1 MPKERKLKLQQ
12 SRLPKIGHG
21 FDVHKFA
28 LKFDESRPLKL
39 GGVEIVDRIT
49 LEAHSD
55 GDVVLHAVCDA
66 LLGAI
71 GEGDIGEHFPD
82 NDPKYKNICSSELL
96 RHVSDMVYEKKF
108 DVGNLDITIVAETPR
123 IDIYKHGIRENISK
137 ALNIRSEEVNVKATT
152 TEGLGPIGRKEGIG
166 CYVVVLLHPLT

>member
-1 MPKERKLKLQQ
+1 VQQ
-12 SRLPKIGHG
+12 IRLPKIGHG
-21 FDVHKFA
+21 FDVHKIA
-28 LKFDESRPLKL
+28 PKFDESKPLKL
-39 GGVEIVDRIT
+39 GGVEIADRIT

-82 NDPKYKNICSSELL
+82 SDPKYKNICSSALL
-96 RHVSDMVYEKKF
+96 SYVSDMVNKKRL

-123 IDIYKHGIRENISK
+123 MHVYKHGIRENISK
-137 ALNIRSEEVNVKATT
+137 ALKINLGAVNVKATT
-152 TEGLGPIGRKEGIG
+152 TEGLGSIGRKEGIG
-166 CYVVVLLHPLT
+166 CHVVVLLHPLT

>member
-1 MPKERKLKLQQ
+1 MQQ
-12 SRLPKIGHG
+12 IRLPKIGHG
-21 FDVHKFA
+21 FDVHKIA
-28 LKFDESRPLKL
+28 PKFDESKPLKL
-39 GGVEIVDRIT
+39 GGVEIADRIT

-82 NDPKYKNICSSELL
+82 SDPKYKNICSSELL
-96 RHVSDMVYEKKF
+96 SYVSDMVNKKRF

-123 IDIYKHGIRENISK
+123 MHVYKHGIRENISK
-137 ALNIRSEEVNVKATT
+137 ALKINLGAVYVKATT
-152 TEGLGPIGRKEGIG
+152 TEGLGSIGRKEGIG
-166 CYVVVLLHPLT
+166 CHVVVLLNPLT

>member
-1 MPKERKLKLQQ
+1 MQQ

-21 FDVHKFA
+21 FDVHKIA
-28 LKFDESRPLKL
+28 PKFDESRPLKL
-39 GGVEIVDRIT
+39 GGVKIADRIT

-82 NDPKYKNICSSELL
+82 NDPKYKNICSSQLL
-96 RHVSDMVYEKKF
+96 SHVSEMVNKKKF
-108 DVGNLDITIVAETPR
+108 DVGNLDITIVAEVPR
-123 IDIYKHGIRENISK
+123 VSEYRFDIRENISQVLK
-137 ALNIRSEEVNVKATT
+137 IKLQQVNVKATT
-152 TEGLGPIGRKEGIG
+152 TEGLGSIGRKEGIS
-166 CYVVVLLHPLT
+166 CHAVVLLHPLV

>member
-1 MPKERKLKLQQ
+1 MQQ
-12 SRLPKIGHG
+12 IRLPKIGHG
-21 FDVHKFA
+21 FDVHKIA
-28 LKFDESRPLKL
+28 PKFDESKPLKL
-39 GGVEIVDRIT
+39 GGVEIADRIT

-82 NDPKYKNICSSELL
+82 SDPKYKNICSSALL
-96 RHVSDMVYEKKF
+96 SYVSDMVNKKRF

-123 IDIYKHGIRENISK
+123 MHVYKHGIRENISK
-137 ALNIRSEEVNVKATT
+137 ALKIKGPVLIDLNINPLSRVEPKIEYGKPLHDMSPALPK
-152 TEGLGPIGRKEGIG
+152 KEI
-166 CYVVVLLHPLT
+166 LNNMKN

>member
-1 MPKERKLKLQQ
+1 MQQ

-21 FDVHKFA
+21 FDVHKIA
-28 LKFDESRPLKL
+28 PKFDESRPLKL
-39 GGVEIVDRIT
+39 GGVKIADRIT

-82 NDPKYKNICSSELL
+82 NDPKYKNICSSQLL
-96 RHVSDMVYEKKF
+96 SHVSEMVNKKKF
-108 DVGNLDITIVAETPR
+108 DVGNLDITIVAEVPR
-123 IDIYKHGIRENISK
+123 MHIYKHGIRENVSKTLKIS
-137 ALNIRSEEVNVKATT
+137 SEEVNVKATT
-152 TEGLGPIGRKEGIG
+152 TEGLGSIGRKEGIG
-166 CYVVVLLHPLT
+166 CYVVALLHPVN